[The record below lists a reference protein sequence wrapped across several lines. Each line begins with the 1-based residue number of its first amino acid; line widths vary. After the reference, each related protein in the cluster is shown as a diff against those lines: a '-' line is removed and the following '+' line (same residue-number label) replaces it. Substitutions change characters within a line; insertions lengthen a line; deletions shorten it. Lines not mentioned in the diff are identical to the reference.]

1 MLCWLVAVFQ
11 TSCQMMKGTGD
22 SLKTTWQKLG
32 AEGKGLPHA
41 GSYKTPTCEL
51 AVQHALVHTTKVP
64 VPLLLLNLIHSF
76 IHSKKTKHPCSLCVS
91 LLRKEADSYLDACR
105 KMCLFLCLKGCRSLM
120 RSSYFIS
127 KDKVMQSLKNR
138 NPSHSCLWSFQSQ
151 PFEFGGKM
159 PAGNIS
165 PLHRLL
171 SLLWI
176 WNDWATFL
184 FISSSWD
191 ISQSSF
197 DCAHS
202 HLFMLRPH
210 TTYSCPYCLKW
221 AQQTRVKTAAIW
233 FIWNNLLWYLL
244 LFSDLLIKSGFCHGS
259 LK

>member
-1 MLCWLVAVFQ
+1 MQGHIKPPHVSWLCSMCFSTHHQGPSA
-11 TSCQMMKGTGD
+11 S
-22 SLKTTWQKLG
+22 SALKFD
-32 AEGKGLPHA
+32 
-41 GSYKTPTCEL
+41 
-51 AVQHALVHTTKVP
+51 
-64 VPLLLLNLIHSF
+64 SF
-76 IHSKKTKHPCSLCVS
+76 IHSKKTNKPCSLCVS
-91 LLRKEADSYLDACR
+91 VLRKEADSYLNACR

-127 KDKVMQSLKNR
+127 KDIVMQSLKNR

-159 PAGNIS
+159 PTGNIS

-202 HLFMLRPH
+202 RLFMLRPH
-210 TTYSCPYCLKW
+210 TTYSCPYWIKW
-221 AQQTRVKTAAIW
+221 AQ
-233 FIWNNLLWYLL
+233 
-244 LFSDLLIKSGFCHGS
+244 
-259 LK
+259 